1 MSQGHRLEVVMIAYS
16 FTGLTAELFAEARRK
31 KVPLQTLGPRPG
43 EIWVLLNNRWRV
55 APRAAMP
62 LLIGVTEIEDAERV
76 VVDLDGSLRELTRDE
91 IDDAEMLMYRASRE
105 GGGRCR

>member
-1 MSQGHRLEVVMIAYS
+1 MIAYS

-31 KVPLQTLGPRPG
+31 KVPLHTPGPQSG
-43 EIWVLLNNRWRV
+43 EIWVLLNKAWRV

-76 VVDLDGSLRELTRDE
+76 AGGTLRALTRDE

>member
-1 MSQGHRLEVVMIAYS
+1 M
-16 FTGLTAELFAEARRK
+16 
-31 KVPLQTLGPRPG
+31 
-43 EIWVLLNNRWRV
+43 LLNKSWRV
-55 APRAAMP
+55 APRTAMP

-76 VVDLDGSLRELTRDE
+76 AVDLGGSFRELTRDE

>member
-1 MSQGHRLEVVMIAYS
+1 MIAYS
-16 FTGLTAELFAEARRK
+16 FTGLTAELFAEARRR
-31 KVPLQTLGPRPG
+31 KVPLATSGPRSG
-43 EIWVLLNNRWRV
+43 EIWVLLNKAWRV

-62 LLIGVTEIEDAERV
+62 LLIGVTEIEDAERIAG
-76 VVDLDGSLRELTRDE
+76 DLGGTLRELTRDE